1 MLCSDL
7 NAVRLSRAAA
17 ASSAVPVVLTPITL
31 NNYGGRCNY
40 KAPDWIQPFI
50 EDSEPPRPAARATR
64 HIREEAEFGD
74 SINRPYLHVVD
85 GGVSDN
91 LGMRSVLDTL
101 ELMEALHLVGLQTPL
116 DQVRHIAVF
125 VVNSLSV
132 PKTEW
137 DKSESPPGMIEILVK
152 AAGVPIDHY
161 SYEATELL
169 KDSQAR
175 WRSMGEVRRS
185 AAFAA
190 NKDAAVASALRTPDA
205 TIYAIDVS
213 FARLEDREELAYL
226 NELPT
231 SFSLPPE
238 AVDRLRAAAGKII
251 MTSPDFQRLLKD
263 AGATIVTDPQKADTA
278 AATAR

>member
-1 MLCSDL
+1 
-7 NAVRLSRAAA
+7 
-17 ASSAVPVVLTPITL
+17 
-31 NNYGGRCNY
+31 
-40 KAPDWIQPFI
+40 
-50 EDSEPPRPAARATR
+50 
-64 HIREEAEFGD
+64 
-74 SINRPYLHVVD
+74 
-85 GGVSDN
+85 
-91 LGMRSVLDTL
+91 
-101 ELMEALHLVGLQTPL
+101 
-116 DQVRHIAVF
+116 
-125 VVNSLSV
+125 
-132 PKTEW
+132 
-137 DKSESPPGMIEILVK
+137 
-152 AAGVPIDHY
+152 
-161 SYEATELL
+161 
-169 KDSQAR
+169 
-175 WRSMGEVRRS
+175 MGEVRRS